1 MKLLSVVFILA
12 LPAFAQELAKASAG
26 EISKGKKL
34 FDGLCAGCHGTEGAG
49 GGVGP
54 PLARPKL
61 ARARDDDA
69 LMQIIRR
76 GIPGTDMPA
85 ARQWDPGEVFQIA
98 AYVKKLGSIPEE
110 KLPGNPAAGRQ
121 IYFGKG
127 GCKTCHTIE
136 GVGGR
141 LGPELGS
148 IGAQRSA
155 SHIRQSIVEPEADF
169 TDRFL
174 FVRLTANGKTH
185 EGIRLNDDTFSIQ
198 IMDASERIHSFW
210 KRELTDLTE
219 LKSKSPM
226 PSYKTTLSA
235 AELDDLV
242 AFLASMRG
250 EP

>member
-1 MKLLSVVFILA
+1 MRMTAVIVMLA
-12 LPAFAQELAKASAG
+12 APAFAEELGKASSD
-26 EISKGKKL
+26 EISKGKRL

-61 ARARDDDA
+61 ARARDDEA
-69 LMQIIRR
+69 LMQVIRR
-76 GIPGTDMPA
+76 GIPGSDMPM

-110 KLPGNPAAGRQ
+110 KLLGSAAAGRDV
-121 IYFGKG
+121 YFGKG
-127 GCKTCHTIE
+127 GCKACHTIQ

-155 SHIRQSIVEPEADF
+155 SHMRRSIVEPEAEF
-169 TDRFL
+169 ADRFL
-174 FVRLTANGKTH
+174 WVRLEAGGRTY
-185 EGIRLNDDTFSIQ
+185 EGVRLNDDTFSIQ
-198 IMDASERIHSFW
+198 IMDAGERIHSFW
-210 KRELTDLTE
+210 KRELTAVTE
-219 LKSKSPM
+219 MKSKSPM
-226 PSYKTTLSA
+226 PSYKGALSA
-235 AELDDLV
+235 GELEDLV